1 MAFTF
6 QINSGV
12 QFIHD
17 EAMLSMAEVNHPQ
30 IKKQTVFPIAI
41 VDLVKDDTKLNGYG
55 VQESD
60 KKIENIH
67 EYGLRRDEKLILDFG
82 DHRVGTFKID
92 IDQTG
97 SPMDAPLYLRLK
109 FAEMPAELAAES
121 SEYDGWLSRSWIQ
134 EEIVHIDELPATLEL
149 PRRYSFRYVEL
160 KVIDT
165 SPKWQ
170 AVFYNPIV
178 TSETSAD
185 LLKVKKPELEDEKLS
200 KIYDVGLKT
209 LADCMQDVFEDGP
222 KRDRRLWLGDLR
234 LQALANYAT
243 FDNKE
248 LVRRCLYLFAGMTT
262 EEGKISAN
270 VFVKPKN
277 IPDDT
282 FLFEYSLFFI
292 STLYD
297 LNEAHPDIKIVNEL
311 YSTCK
316 KQMDITL
323 GMFDQDGKL
332 MVDED
337 YPVFVDWSN
346 EFNKDTAGQAEA
358 IYVLKQFIELARL
371 VGEEELD
378 KYEKSLELI
387 SSYARNKLYNSEKKL
402 FVTTGDEYNIAS
414 QVWMVLAKVMSPE
427 ENKEI
432 MTTMIQEMFPVK
444 NIATPYMYHHIVEAL
459 FEGGLEEEA
468 VQLMKDY
475 WGKMIDL
482 GADTFW
488 EAFDPDDPDYSPYG
502 SPILNSYCHAWSCTP
517 VYLIHKYVL
526 KDFHEK
532 CL

>member
-6 QINSGV
+6 QINSDV
-12 QFIHD
+12 EFIHD
-17 EAMLSMAEVNHPQ
+17 EKLLRKAEENRPEIRKEKVLPSR
-30 IKKQTVFPIAI
+30 I
-41 VDLVKDDTKLNGYG
+41 VEMVSDPSSLNGISVRTSEKEISKLPSYG
-55 VQESD
+55 W
-60 KKIENIH
+60 K
-67 EYGLRRDEKLILDFG
+67 RDDRLILDFG
-82 DHRVGTFKID
+82 DHRVGSFEMEV
-92 IDQTG
+92 DQTG
-97 SPMDAPLYLRLK
+97 SPMDAPLFLRLK
-109 FAEMPAELAAES
+109 FAEVPAELAAEAS
-121 SEYDGWLSRSWIQ
+121 DYDGWLSRSWIQ
-134 EEIVHIDELPATLEL
+134 EEFIHLDKLPAKVSL

-170 AVFYNPIV
+170 AVFSNPSVI
-178 TSETSAD
+178 TETSAD
-185 LLKVKKPELEDEKLS
+185 GSSFTPLRLEDEKMQR
-200 KIYDVGLKT
+200 IYDVGIKT

-262 EEGKISAN
+262 EDGRISAN

-297 LNEAHPDIKIVNEL
+297 LNEAHPDIKIVKEL
-311 YSTCK
+311 YPTCK

-323 GMFDQDGKL
+323 GMFDENGKL
-332 MVDED
+332 IVDED

-346 EFNKDTAGQAEA
+346 EFNKDTAGQAET
-358 IYVLKQFIELARL
+358 IYVLKQFIELAKL
-371 VGEEELD
+371 AEDEELA
-378 KYEKSLELI
+378 KYEEALELI
-387 SSYARNKLYNSEKKL
+387 SFYAKNQLYNEEKKL
-402 FVTTGDEYNIAS
+402 FVTTGNEYNIAS

-432 MTTMIQEMFPVK
+432 MKAMIDQLFPVK

-468 VQLMKDY
+468 IQLMKDY

-488 EAFDPDDPDYSPYG
+488 EAFDPDQPDYSPYG

-517 VYLIHKYVL
+517 VYLIHKYIL
-526 KDFHEK
+526 KDF
-532 CL
+532 

>member
-6 QINSGV
+6 QINNDIN
-12 QFIHD
+12 FIHD
-17 EAMLSMAEVNHPQ
+17 ESLLGKAEANRPDMET
-30 IKKQTVFPIAI
+30 KI
-41 VDLVKDDTKLNGYG
+41 VYPSRIVEVVDDRTKLNG
-55 VQESD
+55 VSVKTSD
-60 KKIENIH
+60 KEIQKLNS
-67 EYGLRRDEKLILDFG
+67 YGLMRNDKLILDFG
-82 DHRVGTFKID
+82 DHRVGSFEID

-109 FAEMPAELAAES
+109 FAEAPAELAVES
-121 SEYDGWLSRSWIQ
+121 SDYEGWLSRSWIQ
-134 EEIVHIDELPATLEL
+134 EEFVHIDELPAKLEL

-170 AVFYNPIV
+170 AVFSNPKVKTV
-178 TSETSAD
+178 TSAEYSKFKP
-185 LLKVKKPELEDEKLS
+185 LKLKDEKLQ
-200 KIYDVGLKT
+200 KIYDVGVKT

-243 FDNKE
+243 FDNVK
-248 LVRRCLYLFAGMTT
+248 LVKRCLYLFAGMTT

-277 IPDDT
+277 VPDDT

-297 LNEAHPDIKIVNEL
+297 LNNVHPDIELVKEL
-311 YSTCK
+311 YPTAK
-316 KQMDITL
+316 KQMDISL
-323 GMFDQDGKL
+323 GMFDSDGKL
-332 MVDED
+332 IVDED

-346 EFNKDTAGQAEA
+346 DFNKDTAGQAEV
-358 IYVLKQFIELARL
+358 IYVLKQFISLAEL
-371 VGEEELD
+371 VGDEELE
-378 KYEKSLELI
+378 KYKAALERI
-387 SSYARNKLYNSEKKL
+387 SNYAKQDLYDENKKL
-402 FVTTGDEYNIAS
+402 FITTGNEYNIAS
-414 QVWMVLAKVMSPE
+414 QVWMVLSKVMSAE

-432 MTTMIQEMFPVK
+432 MKATIRDLFPVK

-459 FEGGLEEEA
+459 FEAGLKEEG
-468 VQLMKDY
+468 VKLMKDY

-488 EAFDPDDPDYSPYG
+488 EAFDPDQPDYSPYG
-502 SPILNSYCHAWSCTP
+502 SPIVNSYCHAWSCTP
-517 VYLIHKYVL
+517 VYLIQKYLV
-526 KDFHEK
+526 D
-532 CL
+532 

>member
-6 QINSGV
+6 QINNDL

-17 EAMLSMAEVNHPQ
+17 EALLSMAEVNHPQ
-30 IKKQTVFPIAI
+30 IKKQTVLPKAV
-41 VDLVKDDTKLNGYG
+41 VDVVEDHTKLNGYS
-55 VQESD
+55 VALSS
-60 KKIENIH
+60 KNIAQLE
-67 EYGLRRDEKLILDFG
+67 EYSFKRDEKLILDFG

-109 FAEMPAELAAES
+109 FAEIPAELAVES
-121 SEYDGWLSRSWIQ
+121 SDYNGWLSRSWIQ
-134 EEIVHIDELPATLEL
+134 EETVHIDELPATLKL

-170 AVFYNPIV
+170 VIFSNPVV
-178 TSETSAD
+178 TTESSAD
-185 LLKVKKPELEDEKLS
+185 MTKVKKPQIADEKLS
-200 KIYDVGLKT
+200 RIYDVGLKT

-270 VFVKPKN
+270 VFVKPKSV
-277 IPDDT
+277 PDDT

-297 LNEAHPDIKIVNEL
+297 LNIAHPDIKIVKEL
-311 YSTCK
+311 YPTCK

-323 GMFDQDGKL
+323 SMFDENGKL
-332 MVDED
+332 LVDEE

-346 EFNKDTAGQAEA
+346 EFNKDTAGQAQT
-358 IYVLKQFIELARL
+358 IYVLKQFIALAELA
-371 VGEEELD
+371 EEEEID
-378 KYEKSLELI
+378 KYKDALERI
-387 SSYARNKLYNSEKKL
+387 SCYARNNLYDSEKKL
-402 FVTTGDEYNIAS
+402 FVTTGVEYNIAS
-414 QVWMVLAKVMSPE
+414 QVWMVLAHVMSDE

-432 MTTMIQEMFPVK
+432 MTSMIEKLFPIK

-459 FEGGLEEEA
+459 FEGGLYNEA

-475 WGKMIDL
+475 WGKMIEL

-488 EAFDPDDPDYSPYG
+488 EAFDPDQPDYSPYG
-502 SPILNSYCHAWSCTP
+502 SPIVNSYCHAWSCTP
-517 VYLIHKYVL
+517 VYLIDKYL
-526 KDFHEK
+526 K
-532 CL
+532 

>member
-30 IKKQTVFPIAI
+30 IKKQTVFPTAI

-222 KRDRRLWLGDLR
+222 KRDRHLWLGDLR

-277 IPDDT
+277 IPDGT

-387 SSYARNKLYNSEKKL
+387 SSYARNKLYN
-402 FVTTGDEYNIAS
+402 
-414 QVWMVLAKVMSPE
+414 
-427 ENKEI
+427 
-432 MTTMIQEMFPVK
+432 
-444 NIATPYMYHHIVEAL
+444 
-459 FEGGLEEEA
+459 
-468 VQLMKDY
+468 
-475 WGKMIDL
+475 
-482 GADTFW
+482 
-488 EAFDPDDPDYSPYG
+488 
-502 SPILNSYCHAWSCTP
+502 
-517 VYLIHKYVL
+517 
-526 KDFHEK
+526 
-532 CL
+532 